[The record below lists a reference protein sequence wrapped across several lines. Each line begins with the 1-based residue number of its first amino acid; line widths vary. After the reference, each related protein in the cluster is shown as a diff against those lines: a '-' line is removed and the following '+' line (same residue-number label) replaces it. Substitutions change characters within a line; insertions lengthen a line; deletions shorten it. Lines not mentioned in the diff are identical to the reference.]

1 MLWLLRFI
9 EAHPVDTKS
18 QHLVSLRRA
27 LALIGMNAI
36 ETFEIPRTSGDPLQE
51 PRRVTI
57 LGLPVACV
65 QIPEVIDTL
74 ARCIDHRSTPRY
86 FVLLGMHG
94 LMEARSNPKAFSAFT
109 LADFLLPDG
118 MPLVWLSRLRGHK
131 QMVRRVYGPELMMSF
146 CEQTRGRYKHYFYGA
161 GPGVAEKLATT
172 LQNQF
177 EIQIAGIGAPPFREL
192 TESELLELACEI
204 NRSNADVVWIGISTP
219 KQDILMMRLKPLIN
233 APVMLGVGAAFD
245 FNSGQKAMA
254 PRWMQE
260 NGLEWLFRL
269 VSEPRRLWRRY
280 LMLGPK
286 FAALAIMELVGF
298 PMDGQKAGHSTIG

>member
-1 MLWLLRFI
+1 
-9 EAHPVDTKS
+9 
-18 QHLVSLRRA
+18 
-27 LALIGMNAI
+27 MNVA
-36 ETFEIPRTSGDPLQE
+36 ETVEIPRASGKPLEE

-65 QIPEVIDTL
+65 QIPDTIATL
-74 ARCIDHRSTPRY
+74 ARAIDLRSSPRY

-94 LMEARSNPKAFSAFT
+94 LMEARSNPKALSAFQR
-109 LADFLLPDG
+109 ADFLLPDG

-131 QMVRRVYGPELMMSF
+131 NMVRRVYGPELMMSF
-146 CEQTRGRYKHYFYGA
+146 CAQTQGRYKHYFYGA
-161 GPGVAEKLATT
+161 GPGVAERLATT

-177 EIQIAGIGAPPFREL
+177 GIQIAGIGAPPYRDLSEA
-192 TESELLELACEI
+192 ELLELSREI
-204 NRSNADVVWIGISTP
+204 NQSNADVVWIGISTP

-245 FNSGQKAMA
+245 FNSGQKTMA

-260 NGLEWLFRL
+260 NGLEWLYRL
-269 VSEPRRLWRRY
+269 LSEPRRLWKRY

-286 FAALAIMELVGF
+286 FVALALLELAGF
-298 PMDGQKAGHSTIG
+298 RMDAEKSRHSTNG